1 MAAKEKK
8 QVHKEKKNVQSK
20 PRERS
25 GHETSRGPRNKTI
38 NSAPNFLVLK
48 PGQLWDAPQPS
59 KMFFSIASFSGL
71 PSLYQDGPCQ
81 QDVVWT
87 STKTHCPIINGQCQ
101 PRGHQIRI
109 WIIPMI
115 MLNCGFFICPR
126 LVFHNLYMEKNH
138 TTPLFRSFS
147 SQEVVFSTHT
157 PPFWFVS
164 WETRHLWTSITL
176 HS

>member
-109 WIIPMI
+109 WIIPMN
-115 MLNCGFFICPR
+115 MLNCGFLICPK